1 MSYRLNQLKE
11 DLDENIHFEM
21 TNQNQSLV
29 WLTHNYQYNALTY
42 NHITIITL
50 EIMLPIKQMQM
61 VGRQKLHIIFPDR
74 NGWVVRAAMLVIKP
88 LVD

>member
-1 MSYRLNQLKE
+1 MSYRLNPLKE

-29 WLTHNYQYNALTY
+29 WLTHYYQYNALTY

-74 NGWVVRAAMLVIKP
+74 NGWYAL
-88 LVD
+88 LC